1 MEKIKSML
9 ENPTVSII
17 DVRNTWEYQLDSI
30 EGAINIPLGEV
41 ESRIDEIKLLP
52 KPIIIH
58 CLSGGRSAAA
68 VKLLIKSGIEE
79 VYNGGGIEMMKNLMY
94 EKV

>member
-17 DVRNTWEYQLDSI
+17 DVRNPMEYQMERI
-30 EGAINIPLGEV
+30 EGSINIPLGELM
-41 ESRIDEIKLLP
+41 SRIEEIKELA
-52 KPIIIH
+52 KPIVIH

-68 VKLLIKSGIEE
+68 VSILTQSGIKD
-79 VYNGGGIEMMKNLMY
+79 VYNGGGLDTMKNMVY
-94 EKV
+94 GKV